1 MPFRVEDFV
10 DLIRIL
16 DERPEWRAELRRLVL
31 ADELLRLPEQVQ
43 ALTETVE
50 RLAEAQARTEERLGR
65 LEAAV
70 ERLAEA
76 QARTEER
83 VGRLEEAQ
91 VRAEEQLAWLIE
103 VVPPMMD
110 DLGALKGDALERR
123 YRERPFTYFGRLI
136 RRAHT
141 LTSAELEGLIEGAV
155 EQGLLSQDEAAE
167 VAEADAVI
175 RGRWREDGAEV
186 YLVVEISWGV
196 GPSDVERAVRRAEL
210 LARAGVT
217 AWPVVAGRA
226 VTAEAAAL
234 AQERKVWQFTDGRP
248 TPPK

>member
-1 MPFRVEDFV
+1 MTFRVEDFV
-10 DLIRIL
+10 
-16 DERPEWRAELRRLVL
+16 
-31 ADELLRLPEQVQ
+31 
-43 ALTETVE
+43 
-50 RLAEAQARTEERLGR
+50 
-65 LEAAV
+65 
-70 ERLAEA
+70 
-76 QARTEER
+76 
-83 VGRLEEAQ
+83 
-91 VRAEEQLAWLIE
+91 
-103 VVPPMMD
+103 D

-141 LTSAELEGLIEGAV
+141 LSSDELEGLIERAV

-196 GPSDVERAVRRAEL
+196 GPSDVERAVRRAEF

-217 AWPVVAGRA
+217 ARPVVAGRA

-234 AQERKVWQFTDGRP
+234 AQEYKVWQFTDGRP